1 MAYADQQASGNK
13 IVSLVI
19 VALIHIVVIYAL
31 VTGLAYSAVK
41 TVAEKLNVVDVEEE
55 VIEPEEPPPPPPDQ
69 PITPPPVVTP
79 PPIVRTPPTTAP
91 VITTTNTPPPVFIPQ
106 PVAAPPPAPPPAPPA
121 PPPPPSKAS
130 GASPRGNPGS
140 WATPNDYP
148 ARALREERAGTT
160 RFRVTI
166 GPDGR
171 VTNCEI
177 TGSSGHAD
185 LDEATCKNVTR
196 RARFKPALDA
206 AGNAISDTYSN
217 AVRWEIPK

>member
-13 IVSLVI
+13 IVSLVV

-41 TVAEKLNVVDVEEE
+41 SVAEKLNVVDVEEE

-79 PPIVRTPPTTAP
+79 PPLVRTPPTSAP
-91 VITTTNTPPPVFIPQ
+91 TITTTNTPPPIFNPTPIV
-106 PVAAPPPAPPPAPPA
+106 APPPAPPA
-121 PPPPPSKAS
+121 PPPAPSKAS

-160 RFRVTI
+160 RFRVSI

-171 VTNCEI
+171 VTDCQI

>member
-13 IVSLVI
+13 IVSLVV

-41 TVAEKLNVVDVEEE
+41 SVAEKLNVVDVEEE

-79 PPIVRTPPTTAP
+79 PPIVRTPPTSAP
-91 VITTTNTPPPVFIPQ
+91 TITTTNTPPPIFNPTPMV
-106 PVAAPPPAPPPAPPA
+106 APPPAPPA
-121 PPPPPSKAS
+121 PPAPPPAPSKAS

-160 RFRVTI
+160 RFRVSI

-171 VTNCEI
+171 VTDCQI

>member
-13 IVSLVI
+13 IVSLVV
-19 VALIHIVVIYAL
+19 VALIHVVVIYAL
-31 VTGLAYSAVK
+31 VTGLAYKAV
-41 TVAEKLNVVDVEEE
+41 TQVAEKLNVVDVEEE
-55 VIEPEEPPPPPPDQ
+55 VPEPEEPPPPPPDQ

-91 VITTTNTPPPVFIPQ
+91 VITTTNTPPPVFTPT
-106 PVAAPPPAPPPAPPA
+106 PVVAPPPPPPAA
-121 PPPPPSKAS
+121 PPPPSKAS
-130 GASPRGNPGS
+130 GAQPRGNPGS

-171 VTNCEI
+171 VTNCEV

-196 RARFKPALDA
+196 RARFKPALDS
-206 AGNAISDTYSN
+206 AGNPISDTYSN

>member
-106 PVAAPPPAPPPAPPA
+106 PVAAPPPAPPA

-130 GASPRGNPGS
+130 GASPRGNSGS

>member
-79 PPIVRTPPTTAP
+79 PPIVRTPPTPAP
-91 VITTTNTPPPVFIPQ
+91 VLTTTNTPPPVFIPQ
-106 PVAAPPPAPPPAPPA
+106 PVAAPPPAPPA

>member
-41 TVAEKLNVVDVEEE
+41 SVAEKLNVVDVEEE

-91 VITTTNTPPPVFIPQ
+91 TITTTNTPPPVYTPT
-106 PVAAPPPAPPPAPPA
+106 PVVAPPPPPAA
-121 PPPPPSKAS
+121 PPPPSKAS
-130 GASPRGNPGS
+130 GASPRGNPGN
-140 WATPNDYP
+140 WATTNDYP

-171 VTNCEI
+171 VTDCQV

-196 RARFKPALDA
+196 RARFKPALDS
-206 AGNAISDTYSN
+206 AGNPISDTYSN

>member
-13 IVSLVI
+13 IVSLTV

-41 TVAEKLNVVDVEEE
+41 TVAEKLNVVDVVEE
-55 VIEPEEPPPPPPDQ
+55 VVEPEEPPPPPPDQ
-69 PITPPPVVTP
+69 PITPPPVVSP
-79 PPIVRTPPTTAP
+79 PPIVRTPPTSAP
-91 VITTTNTPPPVFIPQ
+91 KITTTNIPPPIFTPT
-106 PVAAPPPAPPPAPPA
+106 PMAGPPPAPPA
-121 PPPPPSKAS
+121 PPPAPAASKAS
-130 GASPRGNPGS
+130 GASPRGNPAS
-140 WATPNDYP
+140 WANQNDYP

-160 RFRVTI
+160 RFRVNI

-171 VTNCEI
+171 VTNCAI

-206 AGNAISDTYSN
+206 AGNGIADTYSN

>member
-91 VITTTNTPPPVFIPQ
+91 VITTTNTPPPVFTPT
-106 PVAAPPPAPPPAPPA
+106 PVVAPPPPPPAA
-121 PPPPPSKAS
+121 PPPPSKAS
-130 GASPRGNPGS
+130 GAQPRGNPGS
-140 WATPNDYP
+140 WATTNDYP

-171 VTNCEI
+171 VTDCQI

-185 LDEATCKNVTR
+185 LDEATCKNVSR
-196 RARFKPALDA
+196 RARFKPALDS
-206 AGNAISDTYSN
+206 AGNPISDTYSN

>member
-41 TVAEKLNVVDVEEE
+41 TVAEKLNVVDVQEE
-55 VIEPEEPPPPPPDQ
+55 VVEPEEPPPPPPDQ

-91 VITTTNTPPPVFIPQ
+91 VITTTNTPPPVFIPN
-106 PVAAPPPAPPPAPPA
+106 PVAAPPPAPPA

>member
-1 MAYADQQASGNK
+1 MAYAEQQASGNK

-106 PVAAPPPAPPPAPPA
+106 PVAAPPPAPPA

>member
-13 IVSLVI
+13 VVSLVV
-19 VALIHIVVIYAL
+19 VAVIHIVVIYAL

-41 TVAEKLNVVDVEEE
+41 TVAEKLKVVDVEEE

-79 PPIVRTPPTTAP
+79 PPIVRTPPTSAP
-91 VITTTNTPPPVFIPQ
+91 VITTTRVPPPVFTPTPI
-106 PVAAPPPAPPPAPPA
+106 AAPPPAPPA
-121 PPPPPSKAS
+121 PPPAPSKAS

-160 RFRVTI
+160 RFRVSI

-171 VTNCEI
+171 VTDCQI

-206 AGNAISDTYSN
+206 AGNAIADSYSN
-217 AVRWEIPK
+217 AIRWEIPK

>member
-13 IVSLVI
+13 IVSLVV

-41 TVAEKLNVVDVEEE
+41 SVAEKLNVVDVEEE
-55 VIEPEEPPPPPPDQ
+55 VIEEVEPPPPPPDQ

-79 PPIVRTPPTTAP
+79 PPIVRTPPTSAP
-91 VITTTNTPPPVFIPQ
+91 TITTTNTPPPIFNPTPMV
-106 PVAAPPPAPPPAPPA
+106 APPPAPPA
-121 PPPPPSKAS
+121 PPPAPSKAS

-160 RFRVTI
+160 RFRVSI

-171 VTNCEI
+171 VTDCQI

>member
-13 IVSLVI
+13 IVSLVV

-41 TVAEKLNVVDVEEE
+41 TVAEKLNVVDIEEE
-55 VIEPEEPPPPPPDQ
+55 VIEEPVPPPPPPPDQ

-79 PPIVRTPPTTAP
+79 PPIVRTPPTSAP
-91 VITTTNTPPPVFIPQ
+91 TITTTNVPPPVFIPQ
-106 PVAAPPPAPPPAPPA
+106 PIAAPPPAPPA
-121 PPPPPSKAS
+121 PPPAPSKAS
-130 GASPRGNPGS
+130 GAAPRGNPGS

-160 RFRVTI
+160 RFRVSI

-171 VTNCEI
+171 VTDCQI
-177 TGSSGHAD
+177 IGSSGHAD
-185 LDEATCKNVTR
+185 LDQATCTNVTR
-196 RARFKPALDA
+196 RARFRPALDA
-206 AGNAISDTYSN
+206 AGNPIADSYSN
-217 AVRWEIPK
+217 AVRWEIPR

>member
-91 VITTTNTPPPVFIPQ
+91 VITTTNTPPPVFTPTPI
-106 PVAAPPPAPPPAPPA
+106 VAPPPPPPAA
-121 PPPPPSKAS
+121 PPPPSKAS

-185 LDEATCKNVTR
+185 LDEATCKNVSR
-196 RARFKPALDA
+196 RARFKPALDQ
-206 AGNAISDTYSN
+206 AGNPISDTYSN

>member
-13 IVSLVI
+13 IVSLVV

-41 TVAEKLNVVDVEEE
+41 SVAEKLNVVDVEEE
-55 VIEPEEPPPPPPDQ
+55 VIEEVEPPPPPPDQ

-79 PPIVRTPPTTAP
+79 PPLVRTPPTSAP
-91 VITTTNTPPPVFIPQ
+91 TITTTNTPPPIFNPTPIV
-106 PVAAPPPAPPPAPPA
+106 APPPAPPA
-121 PPPPPSKAS
+121 PPPAPSKAS

-160 RFRVTI
+160 RFRVSI

-171 VTNCEI
+171 VTDCQI

>member
-13 IVSLVI
+13 IVSLVV

-41 TVAEKLNVVDVEEE
+41 SVAEKLNVVDVEEE

-79 PPIVRTPPTTAP
+79 PPIVRTPPTSAP
-91 VITTTNTPPPVFIPQ
+91 TITTTNTPPPVFTPTPI
-106 PVAAPPPAPPPAPPA
+106 VAPPPAPAA
-121 PPPPPSKAS
+121 PPPPSKAS

-171 VTNCEI
+171 VTDCQI

-196 RARFKPALDA
+196 RARFKPALDS
-206 AGNAISDTYSN
+206 AGNAISDSYSN

>member
-41 TVAEKLNVVDVEEE
+41 TVAEKLNVVDVQEE

-79 PPIVRTPPTTAP
+79 PPIVRTPPTAAP
-91 VITTTNTPPPVFIPQ
+91 VITTTATPPPVFTPTPI
-106 PVAAPPPAPPPAPPA
+106 VAPPPPPPAA
-121 PPPPPSKAS
+121 PPPPSKAS

-140 WATPNDYP
+140 WATTNDYP

-185 LDEATCKNVTR
+185 LDEATCKNVSR
-196 RARFKPALDA
+196 RARFKPALDS
-206 AGNAISDTYSN
+206 AGNPISDTYSN

>member
-91 VITTTNTPPPVFIPQ
+91 VITTTNTPPPVFTPTPI
-106 PVAAPPPAPPPAPPA
+106 VAPPPPPPAA
-121 PPPPPSKAS
+121 PPPPSKAS
-130 GASPRGNPGS
+130 GAQPRGNPGS

-171 VTNCEI
+171 VTDCQV

-196 RARFKPALDA
+196 RARFKPALDQ
-206 AGNAISDTYSN
+206 AGNPISDTYSN

>member
-41 TVAEKLNVVDVEEE
+41 SVAEKLNVVDVEEE

-79 PPIVRTPPTTAP
+79 PPIVRTPPTSAP
-91 VITTTNTPPPVFIPQ
+91 VITTTNTPPPVFTPTPI
-106 PVAAPPPAPPPAPPA
+106 VAPPPPPPAA
-121 PPPPPSKAS
+121 PPPPSKAS

-140 WATPNDYP
+140 WATTNDYP

-171 VTNCEI
+171 VTDCQI

-185 LDEATCKNVTR
+185 LDEATCKNVSR
-196 RARFKPALDA
+196 RARFKPALDS
-206 AGNAISDTYSN
+206 AGNPISDTYSN

>member
-13 IVSLVI
+13 VVSLVV

-41 TVAEKLNVVDVEEE
+41 QVAEKLNVVEVEEE

-91 VITTTNTPPPVFIPQ
+91 VITTTNTPPPVVTPTPI
-106 PVAAPPPAPPPAPPA
+106 VAPPPAPAA
-121 PPPPPSKAS
+121 PPPPSKAS

-160 RFRVTI
+160 RFRVSI

-171 VTNCEI
+171 VTDCQI

-196 RARFKPALDA
+196 RARFKPALDS
-206 AGNAISDTYSN
+206 AGNPIADSYSN